1 MDFFERQ
8 WSSFRAIVDHDL
20 IEHHRSVADWT
31 AEELKRWLSKRPASA
46 SAPSMVDFGC
56 GDLALLA
63 PILSCL
69 QIGEYTGLDLAAVVL
84 PLAQQVLGPVPYT
97 TH

>member
-1 MDFFERQ
+1 
-8 WSSFRAIVDHDL
+8 
-20 IEHHRSVADWT
+20 
-31 AEELKRWLSKRPASA
+31 
-46 SAPSMVDFGC
+46 MVDFGC

-63 PILSCL
+63 PILRCL
-69 QIGEYTGLDLAAVVL
+69 QLVEYTGLDLTAVVL